1 MSRTCKQALNAIVVA
16 LALCFCAD
24 AGMAQ
29 QPTDAQKAAIRNNC
43 RSDFMANCMSV
54 SPGGIEAFQCL
65 QRHSAS
71 LSAACRGAVAAIT
84 PKPAP
89 AATPAP
95 APASPP
101 APAAA
106 PASPSTAPTPTA
118 APSTAPAPAAPRQA
132 APAAP
137 PAPKSTASPPRQPTG
152 AQRAAIRQ
160 ACQADFISR
169 CPGVQPGGVQALQ
182 CLQGHAPELSA
193 GCRSALA
200 VIGGAASASVAPAA
214 APPAAE
220 PPIGSIG
227 PLPLRFQL
235 EILNICRPER
245 MQLCGGVAAGGGR
258 LLECLVANQ
267 ASLSPG
273 CRRALVWAAT
283 GQ

>member
-1 MSRTCKQALNAIVVA
+1 
-16 LALCFCAD
+16 
-24 AGMAQ
+24 
-29 QPTDAQKAAIRNNC
+29 
-43 RSDFMANCMSV
+43 MANCMGV
-54 SPGGIEAFQCL
+54 SPGGVEAFQCL

-89 AATPAP
+89 AATPAAAP
-95 APASPP
+95 APAATPATAPASPSAAP
-101 APAAA
+101 APTPAAAPAAA
-106 PASPSTAPTPTA
+106 PPSV
-118 APSTAPAPAAPRQA
+118 APAPAAPKQA

-137 PAPKSTASPPRQPTG
+137 PPAKSAAAPPRQPTN

-169 CPGVQPGGVQALQ
+169 CPGVQPGGAQALQ

-200 VIGGAASASVAPAA
+200 AIGGAASASVAPAA
-214 APPAAE
+214 APAPAAE
-220 PPIGSIG
+220 PPIGPIG
-227 PLPLRFQL
+227 PLPIRLRL
-235 EILNICRPER
+235 EVLNLCRPER
-245 MQLCGGVAAGGGR
+245 MQLCGGMPPGAGR
-258 LLECLVANQ
+258 ILDCLVANQ
-267 ASLSPG
+267 ASISPG